1 MKIQKFNGFPIK
13 GPEKGIINWVT
24 WAFFGNELDGPLGDN
39 RWNPERKDD
48 IMTRVK
54 WWIRNP
60 MHNLTWH
67 VIGFAHKPSTRYDI
81 NETDQKGWNHAW
93 SILDETGKKYNF
105 YLYIGKTWTFYAGWR
120 GRGNFGFKFNKTKK

>member
-1 MKIQKFNGFPIK
+1 MKIQKFIGFPIK
-13 GPEKGIINWVT
+13 GPEKGIINWIT
-24 WAFFGNELDGPLGDN
+24 WAFFGNELDGPLGDI

-48 IMTRVK
+48 IKTRLK
-54 WWIRNP
+54 WWFRNP

-81 NETDQKGWNHAW
+81 NDTDQPGWNKAW
-93 SILDETGKKYNF
+93 SILDETGKKYPF